1 MNYPAAEL
9 RGIKMNFYLI
19 NPDAEHRGILL
30 IKLNLK
36 KHCVETEL
44 KRLYNRSLSQY
55 FKHGCNQKQIEK
67 IIDVIKTVL
76 ENSNISNLRSK
87 YPELS
92 GNSEADILLSTD
104 RQDRIVILINGLEIN
119 PFEKA

>member
-1 MNYPAAEL
+1 M
-9 RGIKMNFYLI
+9 K
-19 NPDAEHRGILL
+19 

-55 FKHGCNQKQIEK
+55 FKPGSNQEQIEK

-92 GNSEADILLSTD
+92 GNSEADIVLTTD
-104 RQDRIVILINGLEIN
+104 RQDKIVILINGLEIN

>member
-1 MNYPAAEL
+1 M
-9 RGIKMNFYLI
+9 K
-19 NPDAEHRGILL
+19 

-55 FKHGCNQKQIEK
+55 FKPGSNQKQIEK

-92 GNSEADILLSTD
+92 GNSEADIVLTTD
-104 RQDRIVILINGLEIN
+104 RQDQVVILINGLEIN

>member
-1 MNYPAAEL
+1 M
-9 RGIKMNFYLI
+9 K
-19 NPDAEHRGILL
+19 

-44 KRLYNRSLSQY
+44 KRLYNRNLSQY
-55 FKHGCNQKQIEK
+55 FKSGCNQKQIEK
-67 IIDVIKTVL
+67 IIGVIKTVL

-92 GNSEADILLSTD
+92 GNSEADIVLTTD
-104 RQDRIVILINGLEIN
+104 RQDQVVILINGLEIN

>member
-1 MNYPAAEL
+1 M
-9 RGIKMNFYLI
+9 K
-19 NPDAEHRGILL
+19 

-55 FKHGCNQKQIEK
+55 FKPGSNQKQIEK

-92 GNSEADILLSTD
+92 GNSEANIVITTD
-104 RQDRIVILINGLEIN
+104 RQDQVVILINGLEIN

>member
-1 MNYPAAEL
+1 M
-9 RGIKMNFYLI
+9 K
-19 NPDAEHRGILL
+19 

-44 KRLYNRSLSQY
+44 KRLYNRILSQY
-55 FKHGCNQKQIEK
+55 FKPGSNQKQNEK

-92 GNSEADILLSTD
+92 GNSEADIVLTTD
-104 RQDRIVILINGLEIN
+104 RQDQVVILINGLEIN
-119 PFEKA
+119 PCEKA

>member
-1 MNYPAAEL
+1 M
-9 RGIKMNFYLI
+9 K
-19 NPDAEHRGILL
+19 

-55 FKHGCNQKQIEK
+55 FKPGSNQKQIEK
-67 IIDVIKTVL
+67 ILDVIKTVL

-92 GNSEADILLSTD
+92 GNSEADIVLTTD
-104 RQDRIVILINGLEIN
+104 RQDQVVILINGLEIN
-119 PFEKA
+119 PCEKA

>member
-1 MNYPAAEL
+1 MN
-9 RGIKMNFYLI
+9 
-19 NPDAEHRGILL
+19 

-55 FKHGCNQKQIEK
+55 FKPGSNQKQIEK
-67 IIDVIKTVL
+67 ILDVIKTVL

-104 RQDRIVILINGLEIN
+104 RQDQLGILINGLEIN

>member
-1 MNYPAAEL
+1 M
-9 RGIKMNFYLI
+9 K
-19 NPDAEHRGILL
+19 

-55 FKHGCNQKQIEK
+55 FKPGSNQKQIEK

-76 ENSNISNLRSK
+76 ENSNISDLRSK

-92 GNSEADILLSTD
+92 GNSEANIVITTD
-104 RQDRIVILINGLEIN
+104 RQDQVVILINGLEIN

>member
-1 MNYPAAEL
+1 M
-9 RGIKMNFYLI
+9 K
-19 NPDAEHRGILL
+19 

-55 FKHGCNQKQIEK
+55 FKPGSNQKQIEK
-67 IIDVIKTVL
+67 ILDVIKTVL

-87 YPELS
+87 YPDLS
-92 GNSEADILLSTD
+92 GNSEADIVLTTD
-104 RQDRIVILINGLEIN
+104 RQDQVVILINGLEIN
-119 PFEKA
+119 PCEKA

>member
-1 MNYPAAEL
+1 M
-9 RGIKMNFYLI
+9 K
-19 NPDAEHRGILL
+19 

-55 FKHGCNQKQIEK
+55 FKPGSNQKQIEK
-67 IIDVIKTVL
+67 ILDVIKTVL

-87 YPELS
+87 YTELS

-104 RQDRIVILINGLEIN
+104 RQDQLGILINGLEIN

>member
-1 MNYPAAEL
+1 M
-9 RGIKMNFYLI
+9 K
-19 NPDAEHRGILL
+19 

-55 FKHGCNQKQIEK
+55 FKPGSNQKQIEK
-67 IIDVIKTVL
+67 IFDVIKTVL
-76 ENSNISNLRSK
+76 ENSTISNLRSK

-92 GNSEADILLSTD
+92 GNSEAYILLSTD

>member
-1 MNYPAAEL
+1 MN
-9 RGIKMNFYLI
+9 
-19 NPDAEHRGILL
+19 

-55 FKHGCNQKQIEK
+55 FKPGSNQKQIEK
-67 IIDVIKTVL
+67 ILDVIKTVL

-92 GNSEADILLSTD
+92 GNSAADILLSTD
-104 RQDRIVILINGLEIN
+104 RQDQLGILINGLEIN

>member
-1 MNYPAAEL
+1 M
-9 RGIKMNFYLI
+9 K
-19 NPDAEHRGILL
+19 

-55 FKHGCNQKQIEK
+55 FKPGSNQKQIEK
-67 IIDVIKTVL
+67 ILDVIKTVL

-104 RQDRIVILINGLEIN
+104 RQDQIVILINGLEIN

>member
-1 MNYPAAEL
+1 M
-9 RGIKMNFYLI
+9 K
-19 NPDAEHRGILL
+19 

-55 FKHGCNQKQIEK
+55 FKPGCNQKQNEK

-87 YPELS
+87 HPELS
-92 GNSEADILLSTD
+92 GNSEADIVLITD
-104 RQDRIVILINGLEIN
+104 RKDQVVILINGLEIN

>member
-1 MNYPAAEL
+1 M
-9 RGIKMNFYLI
+9 K
-19 NPDAEHRGILL
+19 

-55 FKHGCNQKQIEK
+55 FKPGSNQKQIEK
-67 IIDVIKTVL
+67 ILAVIKTVL

-92 GNSEADILLSTD
+92 GNSEADIVLTTD
-104 RQDRIVILINGLEIN
+104 RQDQVVILINGLEIN